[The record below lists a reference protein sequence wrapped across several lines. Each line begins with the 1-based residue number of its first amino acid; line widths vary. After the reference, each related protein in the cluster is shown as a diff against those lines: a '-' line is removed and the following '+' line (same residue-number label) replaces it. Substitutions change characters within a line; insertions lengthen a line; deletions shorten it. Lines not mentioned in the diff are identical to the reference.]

1 MTFTQ
6 TQAVWELCRQ
16 GLPLLA
22 DEAAECWERGM
33 QFKLQ
38 SRVRIARAVEALIEQ
53 CNWEIGRL
61 GGTPKT

>member
-22 DEAAECWERGM
+22 DEAADCWERGV

-38 SRVRIARAVEALIEQ
+38 SQVRIARAVEALIEQ
-53 CNWEIGRL
+53 CNWETMRRH
-61 GGTPKT
+61 GTPGA

>member
-22 DEAAECWERGM
+22 DEAAEHWERGL
-33 QFKLQ
+33 QFRLRSQ
-38 SRVRIARAVEALIEQ
+38 VRIARAVEALIDQ
-53 CNWEIGRL
+53 CNWEVGRREE
-61 GGTPKT
+61 TV

>member
-22 DEAAECWERGM
+22 DEAAERWERGLH
-33 QFKLQ
+33 FRLQ
-38 SRVRIARAVEALIEQ
+38 SQVRIARAVEALIEQ
-53 CNWEIGRL
+53 CNWEVGRR
-61 GGTPKT
+61 GETA

>member
-6 TQAVWELCRQ
+6 SQAVWELCRQ

-33 QFKLQ
+33 QFKMQ
-38 SRVRIARAVEALIEQ
+38 SQVRIARAVEALIEQ
-53 CNWEIGRL
+53 SNWEVGRRH
-61 GGTPKT
+61 GAPGT